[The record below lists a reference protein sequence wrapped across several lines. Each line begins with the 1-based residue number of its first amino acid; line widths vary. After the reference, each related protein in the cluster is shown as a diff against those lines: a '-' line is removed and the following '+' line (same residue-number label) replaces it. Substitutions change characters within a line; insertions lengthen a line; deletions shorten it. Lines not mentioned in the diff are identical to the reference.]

1 MRYVLYLFT
10 LGLVFTAGM
19 MVGNFYLPAHNAS
32 VAAAVSVPDMDRVN
46 PAIDEANAQQ
56 TQFNLNAL
64 TQALSSCSVV
74 VETERKRLFN
84 QIMLFLSVQD
94 FELKKAVY
102 EAEIAKNAVGSPT
115 TSQFSRAAQEYTSA
129 KQKAEQLADQ
139 LFPPEV
145 TPEPPAQ
152 TPEEPAQTPEEPVQT
167 PEEPAT
173 AQTVQIS
180 TPTATAS
187 VQPAPAQ
194 TEKPG
199 DKKAPAQQ
207 AEAVVKNK

>member
-74 VETERKRLFN
+74 VETERERLFN

-152 TPEEPAQTPEEPVQT
+152 TPEEPAQTPEEP
-167 PEEPAT
+167 AT

>member
-74 VETERKRLFN
+74 VETERERLFN

-152 TPEEPAQTPEEPVQT
+152 TPEEPAQTPEEP
-167 PEEPAT
+167 AT

-187 VQPAPAQ
+187 VPPAPAQ

>member
-74 VETERKRLFN
+74 VETERERLFN

-129 KQKAEQLADQ
+129 KQKAERLADQ

-152 TPEEPAQTPEEPVQT
+152 TPEPPAQT

-187 VQPAPAQ
+187 VPPAPAQ

>member
-1 MRYVLYLFT
+1 M
-10 LGLVFTAGM
+10 
-19 MVGNFYLPAHNAS
+19 
-32 VAAAVSVPDMDRVN
+32 
-46 PAIDEANAQQ
+46 
-56 TQFNLNAL
+56 
-64 TQALSSCSVV
+64 V
-74 VETERKRLFN
+74 VENERERLFN

-152 TPEEPAQTPEEPVQT
+152 TPEEPA
-167 PEEPAT
+167 T

-187 VQPAPAQ
+187 VQPAPAR
-194 TEKPG
+194 TENPG

>member
-64 TQALSSCSVV
+64 TQALSSCPVV
-74 VETERKRLFN
+74 VETERERLFN

-152 TPEEPAQTPEEPVQT
+152 TPEEPA
-167 PEEPAT
+167 T

>member
-56 TQFNLNAL
+56 TQLNLNAL

-74 VETERKRLFN
+74 VETERERLFN

-94 FELKKAVY
+94 FELKKAIY
-102 EAEIAKNAVGSPT
+102 EAEIAKNADGSPT
-115 TSQFSRAAQEYTSA
+115 TSQFSRAAQDYTTA
-129 KQKAEQLADQ
+129 KEKAEQLADQ

-145 TPEPPAQ
+145 VEPPAQ
-152 TPEEPAQTPEEPVQT
+152 TPEEAAAAQPG
-167 PEEPAT
+167 
-173 AQTVQIS
+173 QIS
-180 TPTATAS
+180 TATVTAP
-187 VQPAPAQ
+187 VEPAPAQ
-194 TEKPG
+194 TEEPT
-199 DKKAPAQQ
+199 DKKAPAQK
-207 AEAVVKNK
+207 AEAVAKTK

>member
-32 VAAAVSVPDMDRVN
+32 VAAAVSVPDMDRIN
-46 PAIDEANAQQ
+46 PAIDEASAQQ
-56 TQFNLNAL
+56 TQHNLDAL
-64 TQALSSCSVV
+64 TQALSACSVV
-74 VETERKRLFN
+74 VETERERLFN

-129 KQKAEQLADQ
+129 KEKAEQLADQ
-139 LFPPEV
+139 LFPPEAV
-145 TPEPPAQ
+145 TPEPSAQ
-152 TPEEPAQTPEEPVQT
+152 TPD
-167 PEEPAT
+167 EPAT
-173 AQTVQIS
+173 AQSVQAS
-180 TPTATAS
+180 TATAATP
-187 VQPAPAQ
+187 VEPAPAQ
-194 TEKPG
+194 TEETA
-199 DKKAPAQQ
+199 DKKAPAQKT
-207 AEAVVKNK
+207 EAADKTK